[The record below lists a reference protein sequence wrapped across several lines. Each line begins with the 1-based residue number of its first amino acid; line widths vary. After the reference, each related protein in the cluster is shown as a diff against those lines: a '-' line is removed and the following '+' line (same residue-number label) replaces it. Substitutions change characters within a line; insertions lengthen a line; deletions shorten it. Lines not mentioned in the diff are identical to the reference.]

1 MTQKEF
7 IETFAK
13 YVNKYKDNYGIK
25 VSSPIIAQAI
35 LESGW
40 GKSGLAKNANN
51 YFGIKAGS
59 SWKGPTI
66 TLETQEEYTKG
77 KYTNIKAKFRK
88 YKNMEEGI
96 RGYFEFISNSR
107 YSNLKGVTE
116 PQTYL
121 KNIKKDGYATSS
133 KYVTNLMN
141 VITKNNLTKYDK
153 VKTTDLTKVA
163 KDVIAGKYGNGKD
176 RKQNLQLK
184 GYSYKEVQSIVN
196 KLLKG

>member
-7 IETFAK
+7 IEIFAK

-59 SWKGPTI
+59 SWKGSTI
-66 TLETQEEYTKG
+66 TLETQEEYNKG
-77 KYTNIKAKFRK
+77 KYTTIKAKFRK

-96 RGYFEFISNSR
+96 RGYFEFISTSR
-107 YSNLKGVTE
+107 YANLKGVTE
-116 PQTYL
+116 PKKYL
-121 KNIKKDGYATSS
+121 ENIKKDGYATSS

-141 VITKNNLTKYDK
+141 VINKNNLTKYDK

-176 RKQNLQLK
+176 RKQNLQLN

-196 KLLKG
+196 KLLKR

>member
-7 IETFAK
+7 IETVAK

-59 SWKGPTI
+59 SWKGSTI

-77 KYTNIKAKFRK
+77 KYTTIKAKFRK

-107 YSNLKGVTE
+107 YCNLKGVTD
-116 PQTYL
+116 PKIYL
-121 KNIKKDGYATSS
+121 ENIKKDGYATSS
-133 KYVTNLMN
+133 KYVTNLIS

-153 VKTTDLTKVA
+153 DKTTDLTKVA